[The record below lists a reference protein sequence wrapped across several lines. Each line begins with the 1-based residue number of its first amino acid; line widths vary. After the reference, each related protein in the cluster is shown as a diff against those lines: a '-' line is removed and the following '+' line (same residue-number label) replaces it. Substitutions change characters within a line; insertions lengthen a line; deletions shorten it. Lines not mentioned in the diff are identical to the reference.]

1 MIRKVALALGAL
13 LFAYA
18 AYLGWRV
25 AVERSRVSARVD
37 AIIAAADP
45 DERNLAPRR
54 VAALLAVED
63 PTFWTNKG
71 IDFATP
77 GASMTTLS
85 QSLGKRIF
93 FDHFQPGFRK
103 GELLAFTRFALYPK
117 VDKNRTLRAWIARVE
132 LGTASGRRV
141 IGLADG
147 ARTWIG
153 KPLGQLTDRE
163 YLSLIA
169 MLPSPRTLN
178 PRRNPAANADRVD
191 RIERLLAHRCRPTGV
206 RDVSLDGCAK
216 R

>member
-13 LFAYA
+13 LLAYA

-103 GELLAFTRFALYPK
+103 GELLALTRFALYPK

-132 LGTASGRRV
+132 LGSASGRRV

-178 PRRNPAANADRVD
+178 PRRNPAANADRVA
-191 RIERLLAHRCRPTGV
+191 RIERLLAHRCRPTGL
-206 RDVSLDGCAK
+206 RDVMLDGCAK